1 MEHGSNVERKK
12 NGETPVKPLGLK
24 AVEKE
29 HQSTLKFIFEN
40 ESFFRTNRKNALS
53 PYFSKYEVN
62 YFFLSRLL
70 G

>member
-40 ESFFRTNRKNALS
+40 ESFFQTNRENTLS
-53 PYFSKYEVN
+53 P
-62 YFFLSRLL
+62 
-70 G
+70 